1 MRRRD
6 FLGVAVAAT
15 ASVSAAAQGVAGR
28 RRIGLLLDSNA
39 DDRESKAR
47 IEAFWTALEEL
58 GWRVGS
64 NVEPVYRWGSATTD
78 SSRKNMAELAGT
90 KPDVI
95 LAAGTPALTAAQQAG
110 GPTPVVFV
118 NVADPVA
125 AGLIEDLAEPG
136 GNVTGFTV
144 FESGMSLKWL
154 ELLKELAPGTSR
166 VAVLRDAGVAIGVAQ
181 FAAIQAL
188 AGTLGMTSVTPIDLR
203 DATQIEKR
211 LERFASRGGGGM
223 IVTASTLT
231 GRFRDLLT
239 ASAARYGL
247 PAVYPYPHFAQA
259 GGLVAYGP
267 DLIEPFRQAAAYVHR
282 ILNGESPAKLPV
294 QSPTKYLL
302 SLNRKAAFAAG
313 IQIPGSLLARADEV
327 IE

>member
-1 MRRRD
+1 
-6 FLGVAVAAT
+6 
-15 ASVSAAAQGVAGR
+15 
-28 RRIGLLLDSNA
+28 LLLDSNP

-47 IEAFWTALEEL
+47 VEAFWGALQEL
-58 GWRVGS
+58 GWRVGLD
-64 NVEPVYRWGSATTD
+64 VEPIYRWGSATAD
-78 SSRKNMAELAGT
+78 NSKVNMAQLADA
-90 KPDVI
+90 KPDLI
-95 LAAGTPALTAAQQAG
+95 LAAGTPALTAAQQAAG
-110 GPTPVVFV
+110 ATPVVFV

-154 ELLKELAPGTSR
+154 ELVKELAPGTSR
-166 VAVLRDAGVAIGVAQ
+166 VAVVRDAGVAIGVAQ

-188 AGTLGMTSVTPIDLR
+188 AGTVGITSVVPVDLR
-203 DATQIEKR
+203 GGTEIERR
-211 LERFASRGGGGM
+211 LERFASRTGGGM
-223 IVTASTLT
+223 VVTASTLT

-247 PAVYPYPHFAQA
+247 PAVYPYPHFAHA
-259 GGLVAYGP
+259 GGLLAYGP
-267 DLIEPFRQAAAYVHR
+267 DLVEPFRQAATYVHR

-294 QSPTKYLL
+294 QAPTKYILA
-302 SLNRKAAFAAG
+302 LNRKAAATAG
-313 IQIPGSLLARADEV
+313 IPIPGSLLARADEV